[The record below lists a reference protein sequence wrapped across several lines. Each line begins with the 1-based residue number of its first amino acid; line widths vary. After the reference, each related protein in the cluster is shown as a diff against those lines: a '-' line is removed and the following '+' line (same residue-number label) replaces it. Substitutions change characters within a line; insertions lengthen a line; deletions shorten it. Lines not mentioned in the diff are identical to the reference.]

1 MAFLVWMVFFDQNR
15 LTNQIDLSREI
26 RELEQNKEYYREQI
40 KVVQEARTDLNNNL
54 ERFAREKYYFK
65 KSDEDVFIIE
75 KN

>member
-15 LTNQIDLSREI
+15 LTSQIDLSREI

>member
-15 LTNQIDLSREI
+15 LTNQIDLSREM